1 MNARLLRT
9 IALFTL
15 VLAVACGKKDDK
27 EDPKKDPK
35 DPKDPKTD
43 VNNKPDPPPEP
54 KDLPPLGTLA
64 TPEGDQKG
72 DVLWSASFGGLSKE
86 GIRATAISEAGDV
99 AIAGYFEGEIDIAGT
114 KHTSAGDAD
123 AFVVV
128 YGPDGKHRWT
138 HTFGAEHGD
147 VLRGVAF
154 DPKGNV
160 VASGHFA
167 GVVTIGDTELTAGIA
182 DEVVVVKYSPEGEP
196 LWAEGFGGKNTDGAE
211 GCTTD
216 KDGNVYVTGSFYADL
231 KVGET
236 VLESVRSADIFLIK
250 LDPNGG
256 VVWAKSFGGT
266 GKNEGTRVAI
276 DAQTNVLLLAH
287 FRSKVDFGGGPLESA
302 GNQDIALAKFN
313 NTGRHVWSMNFGSEF
328 NELGWGLAVDPAG
341 SVAITGSFDS
351 KIAFGDATNTSKGE
365 SDIYI
370 AKFDSTGKYLWS
382 HTYGS
387 EREDVGFGVGMD
399 KFGNITATGS
409 FWQKVDFGG
418 GPLQANGIN
427 KDIVLYKLAP
437 NGDHIWSRNFGDK
450 DHDQGRALAVNSAGQ
465 IALTGLFRFSLKLG
479 ENTLESAR
487 EADDKA
493 PPADVFVALFGQ

>member
-1 MNARLLRT
+1 MNVRIIRL
-9 IALFTL
+9 IALFAL
-15 VLAVACGKKDDK
+15 VLAVACGKKDDNK
-27 EDPKKDPK
+27 KDDDPKNDKQ
-35 DPKDPKTD
+35 TD
-43 VNNKPDPPPEP
+43 AQAKPDPEPEP
-54 KDLPPLGTLA
+54 KDLPPLGELA
-64 TPEGDQKG
+64 AAEGDQKG
-72 DVLWSASFGGLSKE
+72 DVTWAASFGGLGKE
-86 GIRATAISEAGDV
+86 GIRSTAISEAGEV
-99 AIAGYFEGEIDIAGT
+99 AIAGYFEGEVDIAGT

-128 YGPDGKHRWT
+128 YGADGKHKWT
-138 HTFGAEHGD
+138 HTFGGEAGY

-167 GVVTIGDTELTAGIA
+167 GIVNIGDTELTAGPA
-182 DEVVVVKYSPEGEP
+182 DEVVVIKYGPTGEVV
-196 LWAEGFGGKNTDGAE
+196 WVEGFGGQNTDGAE

-216 KDGNVYVTGSFYADL
+216 KDGNIYVTGSFFQDL

-236 VLESVRSADIFLIK
+236 TLESVRSSDIFLIK
-250 LDPNGG
+250 LDPKGG

-266 GKNEGTRVAI
+266 GKNEGTRVAV

-287 FRSKVDFGGGPLESA
+287 IRSEVSFGGDALKSA
-302 GNQDIALAKFN
+302 GNQDIALVKFN

-341 SVAITGSFDS
+341 SVAITGSFDN
-351 KIAFGDATNTSKGE
+351 KIAFGDATSTSKGE

-399 KFGNITATGS
+399 KYGNITATGS

-418 GPLQANGIN
+418 GVLTANGIN
-427 KDIVLYKLAP
+427 KDIVLYKLSP
-437 NGDHIWSRNFGDK
+437 NGDHVWSHNYGAQ

-465 IALTGLFRFSLKLG
+465 IAMTGLFRFTLKLG
-479 ENTLESAR
+479 ENSLESAR

-493 PPADVFVALFGQ
+493 PPADVFVARFGR